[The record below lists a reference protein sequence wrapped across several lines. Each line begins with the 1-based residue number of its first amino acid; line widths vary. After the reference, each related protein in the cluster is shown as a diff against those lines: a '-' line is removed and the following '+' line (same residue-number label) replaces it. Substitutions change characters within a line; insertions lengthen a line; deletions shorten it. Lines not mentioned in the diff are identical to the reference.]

1 MADREP
7 EVFEIA
13 KKIRYD
19 LTGLQ
24 AKVTELLNALGRLNL
39 PDEHGDKAF
48 KCRHGCT
55 SFATSERLA
64 THLYNVHGEGEL
76 PALSTHEELS

>member
-1 MADREP
+1 MPNEP

-19 LTGLQ
+19 LTGIQ

-39 PDEHGDKAF
+39 PDEHGEAF

-55 SFATSERLA
+55 SFATQERLQ
-64 THLYNVHGEGEL
+64 THLYNVHGEGDL
-76 PALSTHEELS
+76 PALSPHEELS

>member
-1 MADREP
+1 MTEREP

-13 KKIRYD
+13 RKIRYE
-19 LTGLQ
+19 LTSVQ

-55 SFATSERLA
+55 IFATAERLA
-64 THLYNVHGEGEL
+64 THLFNVHGEGDPPPLL
-76 PALSTHEELS
+76 PHEERA